1 MPRLKNAGE
10 TLPLDISTKK
20 TIALIGPN
28 ADNKDHQLGDYNPD
42 AAISEAAGMH
52 TVTVLEAFSKLTTTN
67 PQLTLKYSYG
77 ADISLAPPNRTTL
90 DAALKLHREADVTV
104 LVVGDSTANSNAAGS
119 PTGLP
124 GEPGGTFGKESCGEG
139 ADRNTLD
146 LYGQQMGLLQQ
157 LASSNSSSKLVVVL
171 IHGRQTTFGPGNSV
185 LEKVDALL
193 AAWRPGAEGGNA
205 IVDIITGA
213 VNPSGHT
220 TQAWPADTGQI
231 NSLVN
236 PWYQSSGEGINV
248 PVDGGIDAA
257 FPLFPFGFGLSY
269 TTFSFGQPALSSEF
283 AGTMD
288 TISVT
293 VPVSNT
299 GKRDGCTVVQLYSE
313 APIAIGLAHYQRTLV
328 GFTKVRI
335 RNAAIMVHT

>member
-1 MPRLKNAGE
+1 LRLQSSAAKISNAFLVPRLKNAGE

-236 PWYQSSGEGINV
+236 PWYQS
-248 PVDGGIDAA
+248 
-257 FPLFPFGFGLSY
+257 
-269 TTFSFGQPALSSEF
+269 
-283 AGTMD
+283 
-288 TISVT
+288 
-293 VPVSNT
+293 
-299 GKRDGCTVVQLYSE
+299 
-313 APIAIGLAHYQRTLV
+313 
-328 GFTKVRI
+328 
-335 RNAAIMVHT
+335 